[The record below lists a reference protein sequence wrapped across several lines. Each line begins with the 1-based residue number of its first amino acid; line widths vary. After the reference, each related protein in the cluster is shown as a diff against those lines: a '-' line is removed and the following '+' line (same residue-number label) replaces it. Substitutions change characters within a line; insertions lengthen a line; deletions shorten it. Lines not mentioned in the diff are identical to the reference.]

1 MRLDGDLNGR
11 TTEELS
17 VKIAE
22 LNVYPV
28 KSLSG
33 ISLER
38 ATLGV
43 HGLAY
48 DRHWMVVDQV
58 GRFVTQR
65 QIPGMAR
72 ITVRLEDDWLVL
84 EHPEAQPLAIAL
96 ARHDGPRLTAYVWDD
111 ACQALDEGEEA
122 SRWLTAVLG
131 DLRGSALRL
140 VRFDDDHQRPVAA
153 RYLQGEA
160 AHTAFAD
167 GFPYLIASRAS
178 LDALN
183 HELQQKGLVPLPM
196 NRFRPNIVVEGASAF
211 AEDGW
216 REVTASEGH
225 YRFGLRKPCQR
236 CKITTIDQAN
246 GIIDVPGEPLQTLIQ
261 MKTQPLR
268 PGAYFGQNATLLDGA
283 EQRLAVGDWLE
294 AIPTSLVAEC

>member
-1 MRLDGDLNGR
+1 MR
-11 TTEELS
+11 
-17 VKIAE
+17 IAE
-22 LNVYPV
+22 LNLYPV

-33 ISLER
+33 ISLAR
-38 ATLGV
+38 ATLGER
-43 HGLAY
+43 GLAY

-65 QIPGMAR
+65 QMPGMAR
-72 ITVRLEDDWLVL
+72 VTVRLEDDWLVL

-96 ARHDGPRLTAYVWDD
+96 ARRDQPRLTAYVWDD
-111 ACQALDEGEEA
+111 TCQALDEGEEA
-122 SRWLTAVLG
+122 GRWLTAVLG

-140 VRFDDDHQRPVAA
+140 VRFDDDHRRPVES

-167 GFPYLIASRAS
+167 GYPFLIASQAS

-183 HELQQKGLVPLPM
+183 TALQEKGLVPLPM
-196 NRFRPNIVVEGASAF
+196 NRFRPNIVVDGAAAF

-216 REVTASEGH
+216 REVAATEGH

-236 CKITTIDQAN
+236 CKITTVDQTR
-246 GIIDVPGEPLQTLIQ
+246 GTIDVPGEPLQTLMQ
-261 MKTQPLR
+261 MQTQPLR

-283 EQRLAVGDWLE
+283 EQRIAVGDWLE
-294 AIPTSLVAEC
+294 ATPVAEC

>member
-1 MRLDGDLNGR
+1 MRI
-11 TTEELS
+11 T
-17 VKIAE
+17 E
-22 LNVYPV
+22 LNLYPV
-28 KSLSG
+28 KSLRA
-33 ISLER
+33 IPLDQ

-43 HGLAY
+43 RGLAY
-48 DRHWMVVDQV
+48 DRNWMVVDQV

-65 QIPGMAR
+65 QLPAMAR
-72 ITVRLEDDWLVL
+72 VSVRLEDGRLML

-96 ARHDGPRLTAYVWDD
+96 ARRDQPRLTAYVWDD

-122 SRWLTAVLG
+122 ANWLTQVLG

-140 VRFDDDHQRPVAA
+140 VRFDDDHRRPVES
-153 RYLQGEA
+153 RYLQGET

-167 GFPYLIASRAS
+167 GYPFLIASTAS

-183 HELQQKGLVPLPM
+183 HELRQKGLVPLPM
-196 NRFRPNIVVEGASAF
+196 NRFRPNIVVEGSSPF

-216 REVTASEGH
+216 SGVACAGGR

-236 CKITTIDQAN
+236 CKITTINQAS
-246 GIIDVPGEPLQTLIQ
+246 GTIEVPGEPLQSLIQ

-283 EQRLAVGDWLE
+283 GQTIAVGDWLE
-294 AIPTSLVAEC
+294 AIPAPPVAER